1 MDSVTMV
8 RIGAGV
14 IAVLLLFVLI
24 SRRRRRGQVK
34 RPEGI

>member
-1 MDSVTMV
+1 MDTVTLI

-24 SRRRRRGQVK
+24 SRRRRKAR
-34 RPEGI
+34 